1 MRHKNIAQ
9 QWTEVHNLVENG
21 WLRKMLFHN
30 ITNIS
35 HKYKKKYHTNIT
47 QSRPF
52 DCGVVCWLTDDWEQG
67 TRDIVISSPPPQDQ
81 IDKDEEGDDDVD
93 EDDHQIFNLK
103 RKMIQIQMRCVNEY
117 GR

>member
-1 MRHKNIAQ
+1 MTKKN
-9 QWTEVHNLVENG
+9 V
-21 WLRKMLFHN
+21 
-30 ITNIS
+30 IS
-35 HKYKKKYHTNIT
+35 QLLQRYHTNIT

-103 RKMIQIQMRCVNEY
+103 RKIIQIQMRCVNEY

>member
-21 WLRKMLFHN
+21 WLRKISFHN
-30 ITNIS
+30 YY
-35 HKYKKKYHTNIT
+35 KYIT
-47 QSRPF
+47 QILHRVDLF

-103 RKMIQIQMRCVNEY
+103 RKIIQIQMRCVNEY